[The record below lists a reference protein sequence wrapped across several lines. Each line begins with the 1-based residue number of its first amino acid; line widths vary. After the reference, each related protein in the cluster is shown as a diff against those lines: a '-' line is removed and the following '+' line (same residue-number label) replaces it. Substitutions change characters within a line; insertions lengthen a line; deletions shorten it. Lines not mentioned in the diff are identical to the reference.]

1 MVTMPGDR
9 QRYRGLL
16 LDMGGVLT
24 TDFFAA
30 IGAHCRRL
38 GLPPDRF
45 REVVTRHPLGRQLY
59 RQIERGEISQTTFE
73 CGIADLLGVD
83 SHGLLR
89 GLLADAQPNA
99 AMIEAVQRA
108 RGAGVRTGVITNS
121 WGTEPFNPY
130 ESYDLDKRFDAVVI
144 SGEVGLSKPDPAI
157 YKLAASRLGL
167 PASACV
173 FVDDIADNLPPAHAL
188 GMATVHHVDN
198 STTLD
203 QLERLLGIP
212 LRTGDGSRSLA
223 TGEPSQRTNG

>member
-1 MVTMPGDR
+1 MVTMPEDR
-9 QRYRGLL
+9 LRYRGLL

-45 REVVTRHPLGRQLY
+45 REVVTRHPRGRQLY
-59 RQIERGEISQTTFE
+59 RHIERGEISQTTFE
-73 CGIADLLGVD
+73 HGIADLLGVD
-83 SHGLLR
+83 SHGLLQ

-99 AMIEAVQRA
+99 EMIEAVQGA
-108 RGAGVRTGVITNS
+108 REGGVRTGVITNS
-121 WGTEPFNPY
+121 WGMEPFNPY
-130 ESYDLDKRFDAVVI
+130 EGYDLDQRFDVVVI

-157 YKLAASRLGL
+157 YELAASRLGL

-173 FVDDIADNLPPAHAL
+173 FVDDIAGNLPPAHAL

-198 STTLD
+198 SATLD
-203 QLERLLGIP
+203 QLEHLLGIP
-212 LRTGDGSRSLA
+212 LRGDRFHSPV
-223 TGEPSQRTNG
+223 TGEPSQSSDG